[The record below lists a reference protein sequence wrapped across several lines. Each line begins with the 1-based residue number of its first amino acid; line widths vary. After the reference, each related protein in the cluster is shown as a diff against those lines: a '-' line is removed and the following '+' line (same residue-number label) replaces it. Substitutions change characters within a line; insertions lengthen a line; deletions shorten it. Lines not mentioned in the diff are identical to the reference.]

1 MSVAVS
7 LPSSHESEMASLG
20 AMLVDKDAVA
30 SGVDQL
36 ETVDFYENRNGFI
49 FEAIS
54 EVNAQDKPIDIVT
67 VTEQLQTKKKLSA
80 VGGVEFLTS
89 LAESVPTTANANFY
103 IKTVKEKSQLRKLI
117 DTGKKLQE
125 LGFNSESTQEAID
138 SAESMVFKLS
148 RSSTAD
154 RIVRVADQL
163 EDYKSMLRDRV
174 KNPNRITGLET
185 GLRDIDMITGGLQR
199 SDLIISAGRPSMGKT
214 ALALNIAQNVSKQNK
229 TERDVDGAIKEL
241 KQGKKV
247 VVFSLEMSTEQ
258 LIERMVCVEAN
269 ISAEKMR
276 AGQLDSDEWKKVGK
290 ALEEI
295 GSWNLEIDDSPSI
308 TVGEIRSK
316 LRKSHTEMP
325 IDLVV
330 IDYLGLISDGNTKAA
345 NKSDIVGE
353 KTRAL
358 KQSARELDCPIILL
372 SQLNRGVEQREDKR
386 PMMSDLRDSGAIE
399 QDADVIM
406 MLYRDE
412 YYNSDSPAKNI
423 AEVIFTKQRKGS
435 TGTVE
440 LAFMKQ
446 YTKFLNLERVRDS
459 R

>member
-1 MSVAVS
+1 MSHAIT
-7 LPSSHESEMASLG
+7 LPSSHESEMAALG
-20 AMLVDKDAVA
+20 AMLVDKESVA

-36 ETVDFYENRNGFI
+36 ETIDFYENRNGFI

-54 EVNAQDKPIDIVT
+54 DVYAQDKPIDLVT
-67 VTEQLQTKKKLSA
+67 VTEQLQTKKKLEA
-80 VGGVEFLTS
+80 VGGVDFLS
-89 LAESVPTTANANFY
+89 QLAESVPTTANSSYY

-117 DTGKKLQE
+117 ETGKKLQE
-125 LGFNSESTQEAID
+125 LGYNSESTQEAID
-138 SAESMVFKLS
+138 NAESMVFKLS
-148 RSSTAD
+148 RTSTAD
-154 RIVRVADQL
+154 RIVKVADQL
-163 EDYKSMLRDRV
+163 ESYKAMLRDRV

-185 GLRDIDMITGGLQR
+185 GLRDIDMITGGLQK

-229 TERDVDGAIKEL
+229 TERDVDGTIKEL

-276 AGQLDSDEWKKVGK
+276 AGQLDREEWNKVGK
-290 ALEEI
+290 ALDEI
-295 GSWNLEIDDSPSI
+295 KSWNLEIDDSPSI

-316 LRKSHTEMP
+316 LRKSHAELEV
-325 IDLVV
+325 DLVV

-358 KQSARELDCPIILL
+358 KQSARELNCPIILL

-412 YYNSDSPAKNI
+412 YYNSESPAKNI

-440 LAFMKQ
+440 LAFIKQ
-446 YTKFLNLERVRDS
+446 YTKFLNLDRRHS
-459 R
+459 